1 MLLTKDEVVELTGL
15 QGYRIVNHTL
25 RKSLLVDLISRHFSK
40 GAALADIGCAAGDLT
55 IELQALGFQMTG
67 VDYEP
72 QRLAKASAVAEK
84 RGLNVRFIMEDL
96 RNVVH
101 SEYFDG
107 LIMGE
112 VLEHFTEP
120 KAILDEHLVFLK
132 PGGKIVITVPNV
144 ASLRARLKLLVF
156 GEFADHNPEHKYYF
170 TRRRFQEHFQGSRIE
185 ILEMFT
191 FLVELTLSSN
201 ESLARLERSVLSPL
215 RRLSPWCGSHL
226 VAVVR
231 KA

>member
-1 MLLTKDEVVELTGL
+1 MLLTKNEVVELTGL
-15 QGYRIVNHTL
+15 RGHRIVNHSL
-25 RKSLLVDLISRHFSK
+25 RKSFLIDLVCRHFPH

-55 IELQALGFQMTG
+55 IELHARGFQMTG
-67 VDYEP
+67 IDYEP
-72 QRLAKASAVAEK
+72 QRLAKARALADK
-84 RGLNVRFIMEDL
+84 RGLKVRFITEDL

-101 SEYFDG
+101 REIFDG

-112 VLEHFTEP
+112 VLEHFIEP

-132 PGGKIVITVPNV
+132 PGGKIVITVPNM
-144 ASLRARLKLLVF
+144 ASLRARLKLLIF

-170 TRRRFQEHFQGSRIE
+170 TRRRFQEHFQGSQIE
-185 ILEMFT
+185 ILEIST
-191 FLVELTLSSN
+191 FLVEVTLSRV

-231 KA
+231 RL